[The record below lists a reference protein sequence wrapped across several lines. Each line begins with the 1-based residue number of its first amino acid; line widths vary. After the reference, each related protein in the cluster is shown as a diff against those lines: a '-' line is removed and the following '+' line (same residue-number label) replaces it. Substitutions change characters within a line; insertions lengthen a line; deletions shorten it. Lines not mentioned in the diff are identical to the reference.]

1 MPVVH
6 APTPAPTYAP
16 AYPTPTYPTPVAQAP
31 VAPQPV
37 AQPVPA
43 PVAQAP
49 VAQAPVAQAPV
60 AQAPVAHAPVVEA
73 PAAPVEAPTTGAPV
87 DAEALLLQVVS
98 DKTGYP
104 PDMLEMSMALE
115 ADLGIDSIKR
125 VEILA
130 AIMKMR
136 PDLPKVDT
144 KAMAAL
150 NTLGEIVSYINNH
163 LGAPNASSGTETARP
178 KAGSAATP

>member
-1 MPVVH
+1 VH

-37 AQPVPA
+37 AQPVP
-43 PVAQAP
+43 
-49 VAQAPVAQAPV
+49 APVAQAPV